1 MCKEDW
7 NCDGT
12 SYLLTFQIINN
23 DLNPRMC
30 RHWYKGNASSNTWV
44 MRCEINQET
53 LELMDVDKK
62 EESIL
67 LKNEACQAICEFAP
81 NKMAIYARPAHLF
94 IVHDWEV
101 VRRIEDSDM
110 KNQNKYSIEP
120 IPGFDIEKFPFLVC
134 SGESSFNLFSV
145 KDYYMELLVNAATS
159 AMHAQTAFFF
169 DKEKGGALTMHFTTT
184 RANDEN
190 KTL

>member
-1 MCKEDW
+1 MQ
-7 NCDGT
+7 T
-12 SYLLTFQIINN
+12 SDLTT
-23 DLNPRMC
+23 
-30 RHWYKGNASSNTWV
+30 K
-44 MRCEINQET
+44 
-53 LELMDVDKK
+53 KK
-62 EESIL
+62 ERLNKLEGLLLL
-67 LKNEACQAICEFAP
+67 LK
-81 NKMAIYARPAHLF
+81 L
-94 IVHDWEV
+94 
-101 VRRIEDSDM
+101 M

-169 DKEKGGALTMHFTTT
+169 DKENGSLTMHFTTT

-190 KTL
+190 QTL